1 MTQYEKIGLCF
12 QRARESANRTQAEVA
27 HFLGCTY
34 QAISN
39 WECGRTRIDS
49 VSLLK
54 CLLWFDTDIY
64 EFLESC
70 DFDVM
75 RRYGYGNPAAENQ
88 LLAAYRAAS
97 DDDRMIVDTVLKK
110 YTAPKLRAVAAHGGG
125 LTSAPADAIDA
136 LAEQAIPTKDDL

>member
-1 MTQYEKIGLCF
+1 MSDIGNRIFTLRKSLGLTLEEVGQAVGVGRSTVRKWENGMIANMRRDKIAKL
-12 QRARESANRTQAEVA
+12 ASALHTTPA
-27 HFLGCTY
+27 FLMGWNTD
-34 QAISN
+34 
-39 WECGRTRIDS
+39 EDS
-49 VSLLK
+49 VTVLLSSS
-54 CLLWFDTDIY
+54 
-64 EFLESC
+64 ERE
-70 DFDVM
+70 
-75 RRYGYGNPAAENQ
+75 